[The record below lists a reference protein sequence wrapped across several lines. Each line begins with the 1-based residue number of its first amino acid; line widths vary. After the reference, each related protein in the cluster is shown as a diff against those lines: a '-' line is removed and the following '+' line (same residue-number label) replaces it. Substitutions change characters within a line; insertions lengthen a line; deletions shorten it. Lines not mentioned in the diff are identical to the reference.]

1 MSGEVG
7 VNNDVFTAAQSAL
20 DSSRGEFAGQATSKV
35 ASLTA
40 AQTAGKWGVESGPVA
55 ARQQYTTA
63 LQEIQDAITSLNAE
77 VIAFLSAAD
86 KTQALMNNNE
96 QDGITA
102 TQFLSEAQLEEK
114 EHALAQAAKEE
125 ERARTKTTK
134 TMSETALD
142 AAREAA
148 LTQAADIAGGAPL
161 PGWVARTSTEGGA
174 QQPGPVAANNASS
187 STPQL
192 QLPPTFLGGTGQ
204 GSETLE
210 DLLGSATLAP
220 CKPTS
225 GLPNWN
231 SPFDFGQN

>member
-1 MSGEVG
+1 MSGEIG
-7 VNNDVFTAAQSAL
+7 VTNETFTAARSAL
-20 DSSRGEFAGQATSKV
+20 DSSRGEFAGKATSKV
-35 ASLTA
+35 ASLTS

-102 TQFLSEAQLEEK
+102 TQILMEQELDAREQAE
-114 EHALAQAAKEE
+114 AQAAKEE
-125 ERARTKTTK
+125 NRARAGNSALKT
-134 TMSETALD
+134 A
-142 AAREAA
+142 EAIEIA
-148 LTQAADIAGGAPL
+148 KAQAADIAGGAPL
-161 PGWVARTSTEGGA
+161 PGWVARTSAEGGA

-204 GSETLE
+204 GSEMWE
-210 DLLGSATLAP
+210 DPLGLGSP
-220 CKPTS
+220 KPRKPTS
-225 GLPNWN
+225 GLPTWN
-231 SPFDFGQN
+231 SSGGFGRS

>member
-7 VNNDVFTAAQSAL
+7 VNNDEFTAAQSAL

-35 ASLTA
+35 ASLTS
-40 AQTAGKWGVESGPVA
+40 AQTAGKWGEESGPVA

-77 VIAFLSAAD
+77 VIAFLSAAG
-86 KTQALMNNNE
+86 KTQALMQNNE
-96 QDGITA
+96 QNGIDA
-102 TQFLSEAQLEEK
+102 TQALSEAELEEK

-125 ERARTKTTK
+125 ERARTRTK
-134 TMSETALD
+134 SETALD

-174 QQPGPVAANNASS
+174 QQSGPVAANNASS

>member
-1 MSGEVG
+1 MSGEIG
-7 VNNDVFTAAQSAL
+7 VNNDEFTAARSAL
-20 DSSRGEFAGQATSKV
+20 DSSRDEFAGEATSKV

-63 LQEIQDAITSLNAE
+63 LKEIQDAITSLNAE

-125 ERARTKTTK
+125 ERARTKTI
-134 TMSETALD
+134 SETARD

-161 PGWVARTSTEGGA
+161 PGWVARTSTEGGT

-231 SPFDFGQN
+231 SPFDFGRS

>member
-1 MSGEVG
+1 MSGEIG
-7 VNNDVFTAAQSAL
+7 VNNDEFTAARSAL
-20 DSSRGEFAGQATSKV
+20 DSSRDEFAGEATSKV

-63 LQEIQDAITSLNAE
+63 LKEIQDAITSLNAE

-96 QDGITA
+96 QDGIKA
-102 TQFLSEAQLEEK
+102 TQILMEQELDAREQAE
-114 EHALAQAAKEE
+114 AQAAKEE
-125 ERARTKTTK
+125 ERARTRTK
-134 TMSETALD
+134 SETALD

-187 STPQL
+187 STLQL

-231 SPFDFGQN
+231 SPFDFGRS

>member
-1 MSGEVG
+1 MSGEIG
-7 VNNDVFTAAQSAL
+7 VTNDTVAAAQSAL
-20 DSSRGEFAGQATSKV
+20 DSSRGEFAGKATSKV

-40 AQTAGKWGVESGPVA
+40 AQTAGKWGVESGPIA

-77 VIAFLSAAD
+77 VIAFLSAAG
-86 KTQALMNNNE
+86 KTQALMQNNE
-96 QDGITA
+96 QNGIDA
-102 TQFLSEAQLEEK
+102 TQALSEAELEEK

-125 ERARTKTTK
+125 ERARTRTK
-134 TMSETALD
+134 SETALD

-174 QQPGPVAANNASS
+174 QQSGPVAANNASS

>member
-35 ASLTA
+35 ASLTS
-40 AQTAGKWGVESGPVA
+40 AQTAGKWGEESGPVA

-86 KTQALMNNNE
+86 KTQALMGENE
-96 QDGITA
+96 QNGTDAIQILMEQELDA
-102 TQFLSEAQLEEK
+102 REQAE
-114 EHALAQAAKEE
+114 AQAAKEE
-125 ERARTKTTK
+125 NRARTKTI
-134 TMSETALD
+134 SETALD

-231 SPFDFGQN
+231 SPFDFGRS

>member
-7 VNNDVFTAAQSAL
+7 VNNDAFTAAQSAL
-20 DSSRGEFAGQATSKV
+20 DSSRGEFAGEATSKV
-35 ASLTA
+35 ASLTS
-40 AQTAGKWGVESGPVA
+40 AQTAGKWGEESGPVA

-77 VIAFLSAAD
+77 VIAFLSAAG
-86 KTQALMNNNE
+86 KTQALMQNNE
-96 QDGITA
+96 QNGIDA
-102 TQFLSEAQLEEK
+102 TQALSEAELEEK

-125 ERARTKTTK
+125 ERARTRTK
-134 TMSETALD
+134 SETALD

-174 QQPGPVAANNASS
+174 QQSGPVAANNASS

>member
-7 VNNDVFTAAQSAL
+7 VKNDEFTAAQSAL
-20 DSSRGEFAGQATSKV
+20 DSSRGEFAGKATSKV

-102 TQFLSEAQLEEK
+102 TQILMEQELDAREQAEAQAEK
-114 EHALAQAAKEE
+114 ERNSAVAGNSALKTAEAIEIAK
-125 ERARTKTTK
+125 A
-134 TMSETALD
+134 
-142 AAREAA
+142 
-148 LTQAADIAGGAPL
+148 QAADIAGGAPL
-161 PGWVARTSTEGGA
+161 PGWVARTSAEGGA

-192 QLPPTFLGGTGQ
+192 QLPPTFLGGLGQ
-204 GSETLE
+204 DSEAWD
-210 DLLGSATLAP
+210 DLAASALRAP
-220 CKPTS
+220 RTPTS

-231 SPFDFGQN
+231 SSGGFGRN

>member
-1 MSGEVG
+1 MSGEIG
-7 VNNDVFTAAQSAL
+7 VTNDTFAAAQSAL
-20 DSSRGEFAGQATSKV
+20 DSSRGEFAGKATSKV

-40 AQTAGKWGVESGPVA
+40 AQTAGKWGVESGPIA

-77 VIAFLSAAD
+77 VIAFLSAAG
-86 KTQALMNNNE
+86 KTQALMQNNE
-96 QDGITA
+96 QNGIDA
-102 TQFLSEAQLEEK
+102 TQALSEAELEEK

-125 ERARTKTTK
+125 ERARTRTK
-134 TMSETALD
+134 SETALD

>member
-7 VNNDVFTAAQSAL
+7 VKNDEFTAAQSAL
-20 DSSRGEFAGQATSKV
+20 DSSRGEFAGEATSKV
-35 ASLTA
+35 ASLTS
-40 AQTAGKWGVESGPVA
+40 AQTAGKWGEESGPVA

-77 VIAFLSAAD
+77 VIAFLSAAG
-86 KTQALMNNNE
+86 KTQALMSENE
-96 QDGITA
+96 QNGITA
-102 TQFLSEAQLEEK
+102 TQRLSEAQLEEK
-114 EHALAQAAKEE
+114 ENALAQAAQ
-125 ERARTKTTK
+125 ERDKALSTNT
-134 TMSETALD
+134 SETSVA

-148 LTQAADIAGGAPL
+148 LTLASDLVGGAPL

-192 QLPPTFLGGTGQ
+192 QLPPTFLGATGQ
-204 GSETLE
+204 GSETWD
-210 DLLGSATLAP
+210 DLVASATRAP
-220 CKPTS
+220 SKPTS

-231 SPFDFGQN
+231 SPYGFGRN

>member
-7 VNNDVFTAAQSAL
+7 VNNDEFTAAQSAL

-35 ASLTA
+35 ASLTS
-40 AQTAGKWGVESGPVA
+40 AQTAGKWGEESGPVA

-102 TQFLSEAQLEEK
+102 TQILMEQELDAREQAE
-114 EHALAQAAKEE
+114 AQAAKE
-125 ERARTKTTK
+125 RDGAMAKNPASK
-134 TMSETALD
+134 MA
-142 AAREAA
+142 EAIDIA
-148 LTQAADIAGGAPL
+148 KVQASDLAGGATL
-161 PGWVARTSTEGGA
+161 PGWVARTSAEGGA

-192 QLPPTFLGGTGQ
+192 QLPPTFLGGLGQ
-204 GSETLE
+204 DSGAWD
-210 DLLGSATLAP
+210 DLAASALRAP
-220 CKPTS
+220 RTPTA
-225 GLPNWN
+225 GLPTWN
-231 SPFDFGQN
+231 ASGGFGRN

>member
-1 MSGEVG
+1 MSGEIG
-7 VNNDVFTAAQSAL
+7 VTNDTFAAAQSAL
-20 DSSRGEFAGQATSKV
+20 DSSRGEFAGKATSKV

-77 VIAFLSAAD
+77 VIAFLSAAG

-102 TQFLSEAQLEEK
+102 TQILMEQELDAREQAE
-114 EHALAQAAKEE
+114 AQAAKE
-125 ERARTKTTK
+125 RDGAIAGNSASKV
-134 TMSETALD
+134 A
-142 AAREAA
+142 EAI
-148 LTQAADIAGGAPL
+148 DIAKVQASDLVGGAPL
-161 PGWVARTSTEGGA
+161 PGWVARTSAEGGA

-192 QLPPTFLGGTGQ
+192 QLPPTFLGGAGQ
-204 GSETLE
+204 GSEMWE
-210 DLLGSATLAP
+210 DPLGLGSP
-220 CKPTS
+220 KPRKPTS
-225 GLPNWN
+225 GLPTWN
-231 SPFDFGQN
+231 ASGGFGRN

>member
-7 VNNDVFTAAQSAL
+7 VNNDEFTAARSAL
-20 DSSRGEFAGQATSKV
+20 DSSRGEFAGKATSKV
-35 ASLTA
+35 ASLTS
-40 AQTAGKWGVESGPVA
+40 AQTAGKWGEESGPVA

-77 VIAFLSAAD
+77 VIAFLSAAG
-86 KTQALMNNNE
+86 KTQALMQNNE
-96 QDGITA
+96 QNGIDA
-102 TQFLSEAQLEEK
+102 TQVLSEEQLAATDQAIAQAEK
-114 EHALAQAAKEE
+114 EKNKALS
-125 ERARTKTTK
+125 KTSEK
-134 TMSETALD
+134 TVA

-148 LTQAADIAGGAPL
+148 LTQASDIAGGATL
-161 PGWVARTSTEGGA
+161 PGWVARTSAEGGA
-174 QQPGPVAANNASS
+174 QQPDPVAANNTSS

-210 DLLGSATLAP
+210 DLLGLGSPAP
-220 CKPTS
+220 RKPTS

-231 SPFDFGQN
+231 SPYGFGTN

>member
-1 MSGEVG
+1 MSGEIG
-7 VNNDVFTAAQSAL
+7 VNNDEFTAARSAL
-20 DSSRGEFAGQATSKV
+20 DSSRDEFAGEATSKV

-63 LQEIQDAITSLNAE
+63 LKEIQDAITSLNAE

-102 TQFLSEAQLEEK
+102 TQFVSE
-114 EHALAQAAKEE
+114 
-125 ERARTKTTK
+125 
-134 TMSETALD
+134 

-161 PGWVARTSTEGGA
+161 PGWVARTSTEGGT

-231 SPFDFGQN
+231 SPFDFGRS

>member
-7 VNNDVFTAAQSAL
+7 VKNDEFTAAQSAL
-20 DSSRGEFAGQATSKV
+20 DSSRGEFAGEATSKV

-63 LQEIQDAITSLNAE
+63 LQEIQDAITSLNTE

-102 TQFLSEAQLEEK
+102 TQILMEQELDAREQAE
-114 EHALAQAAKEE
+114 AQAAKE
-125 ERARTKTTK
+125 RDGAIAGNSASK
-134 TMSETALD
+134 MA
-142 AAREAA
+142 EAIDIA
-148 LTQAADIAGGAPL
+148 KVQASDLAGGANL
-161 PGWVARTSTEGGA
+161 PGWVARTSAEGGA
-174 QQPGPVAANNASS
+174 QQPDPVAANNASS

-192 QLPPTFLGGTGQ
+192 QLPPTLLSGLGQDSGAWD
-204 GSETLE
+204 
-210 DLLGSATLAP
+210 DLAASALRAP
-220 CKPTS
+220 RTPTS
-225 GLPNWN
+225 GLPTWN
-231 SPFDFGQN
+231 SSGGFGRN

>member
-7 VNNDVFTAAQSAL
+7 VKNDEFTAAQSAL

-35 ASLTA
+35 ASLTS
-40 AQTAGKWGVESGPVA
+40 AQTAGKWGEESGPVA

-77 VIAFLSAAD
+77 VIAFLSAAG
-86 KTQALMNNNE
+86 KTQALMAENE
-96 QDGITA
+96 QNGIDA
-102 TQFLSEAQLEEK
+102 TQALSQAQLEAK
-114 EHALAQAAKEE
+114 EQSLAQAAKE
-125 ERARTKTTK
+125 RDNALPTKT
-134 TMSETALD
+134 SEKLAA

-148 LTQAADIAGGAPL
+148 LTQASDLVGGAPL
-161 PGWVARTSTEGGA
+161 PGWVARTSAEGGA

-192 QLPPTFLGGTGQ
+192 QLPPTFLGATGQ

-210 DLLGSATLAP
+210 DLLGLGSPTP
-220 CKPTS
+220 RKPTS

-231 SPFDFGQN
+231 SPYGFGRD